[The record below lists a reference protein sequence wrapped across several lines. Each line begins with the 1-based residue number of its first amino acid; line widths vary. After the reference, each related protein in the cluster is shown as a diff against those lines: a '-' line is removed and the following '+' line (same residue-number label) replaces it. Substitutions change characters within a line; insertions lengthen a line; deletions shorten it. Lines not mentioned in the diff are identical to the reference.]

1 MQSIKIQTS
10 QNIELSYAL
19 AGVGDRIIA
28 YIIDLAI
35 YFAYYFLIFLVND
48 VTKAIFNNGYVSFL
62 AILPVLFY
70 SLFCEIFMNG
80 QTIGKKAKGIQVISL
95 NGGQASFGQYL
106 VRWIFSLLDF
116 TFSFGVIAV
125 VMVSLTDKNQRLG
138 DMVAGTTVV
147 RTDSRSNIN
156 ETIFIETVQAY
167 QPLYPQVTILHENDI
182 SLIKE
187 VLNRHYKMHNLVLLQ
202 KTADKI
208 KSVLSLQTNHEAED
222 FLRTVIKDYNHL
234 TAQAV

>member
-35 YFAYYFLIFLVND
+35 YFAYYFFIFLAND
-48 VTKAIFNNGYVSFL
+48 VTKAIFNNSYISFL

-106 VRWIFSLLDF
+106 VRWIFSLLDI

-138 DMVAGTTVV
+138 DLVAGTTVV

-156 ETIFIETVQAY
+156 ETIFVETVQAY

-208 KSVLSLQTNHEAED
+208 KSVLSLQTDHEAED

>member
-35 YFAYYFLIFLVND
+35 YFVYYFLIFLVND

-70 SLFCEIFMNG
+70 SFFCEIFMNG

-106 VRWIFSLLDF
+106 IRWVFSLLDIM
-116 TFSFGVIAV
+116 FSFGVIAV
-125 VMVSLTDKNQRLG
+125 VMVSLTEKSQRLG
-138 DMVAGTTVV
+138 DLAAGTVIVDTRSSLSVADTVFMDV
-147 RTDSRSNIN
+147 TDENYKLQFPEVMRLSDSDIN
-156 ETIFIETVQAY
+156 TIKTVSAEELKALAEKY
-167 QPLYPQVTILHENDI
+167 
-182 SLIKE
+182 
-187 VLNRHYKMHNLVLLQ
+187 LVEDEIYELL
-202 KTADKI
+202 
-208 KSVLSLQTNHEAED
+208 V
-222 FLRTVIKDYNHL
+222 V
-234 TAQAV
+234 